1 MATCLRYRYLT
12 VSLFDKADH
21 DPASGGVLFLK
32 MSAIVSGGPWA
43 YFFVYV
49 VSKDGVINRCVS

>member
-1 MATCLRYRYLT
+1 MT

-21 DPASGGVLFLK
+21 DPASSGVLLFR
-32 MSAIVSGGPWA
+32 MSAIDSGGPWA

-49 VSKDGVINRCVS
+49 VSKDGVIDRCVS